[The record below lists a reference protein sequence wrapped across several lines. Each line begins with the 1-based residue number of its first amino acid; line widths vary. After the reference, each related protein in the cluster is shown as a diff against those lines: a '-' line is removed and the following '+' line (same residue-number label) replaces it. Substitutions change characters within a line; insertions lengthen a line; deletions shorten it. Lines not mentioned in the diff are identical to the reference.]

1 MWSAIA
7 LLFFGYCGWIVA
19 AIIARLALNKYFS
32 MPIKKEIFPTATLIV
47 SAYNEQEVIEEKIQN
62 CLLLNYPM
70 DRLKIIIAS
79 ESTDETNNIV
89 SRHIS
94 DRITL
99 ASFQGR
105 EGKSATINRVLEQ
118 VNSELVIFSDAN
130 AMYDKNAIQNIANN
144 FYDPRVGCVIGHL
157 KYVIESENSGV
168 HGEGL
173 YWWLDIKFR
182 EAVSGIK
189 GFVPGINGS
198 IFAIRRNLYFP
209 ISYNRGDDYELC
221 TRIVNRGYIAVFEKN
236 ALAYEV
242 ARETNS
248 QQYNR
253 KVRLAKWNITS
264 SFLLALDALKNKN
277 FRSFAQIILIRG
289 IRYLSPLILLIIFY
303 LTYKLSRQSIF
314 YFYLFVLEM
323 VVIIISIIVLIFNK
337 SIKNKILNALGYFLL
352 VNIAAT
358 MALLTVFNV
367 QSVWSKQR

>member
-1 MWSAIA
+1 MWSAVA
-7 LLFFGYCGWIVA
+7 LLFFSYFGWVIT
-19 AIIARLALNKYFS
+19 AIIVRLALNKYFS
-32 MPIKKEIFPTATLIV
+32 MPRKKEIFPTVTLIV

-62 CLLLNYPM
+62 CLLLDYPI

-79 ESTDETNNIV
+79 ESTDKTNDIV
-89 SRHIS
+89 ASFVS
-94 DRITL
+94 DRILL
-99 ASFQGR
+99 AAFHGR

-130 AMYDKNAIQNIANN
+130 TMYETNAIQNIVNN
-144 FYDPRVGCVIGHL
+144 FFDPRVGCVIGHL
-157 KYVIESENSGV
+157 KYFIESENSGA

-221 TRIVNRGYIAVFEKN
+221 TRIVNRGYIAIFEKN

-242 ARETNS
+242 AKETNS

-253 KVRLAKWNITS
+253 KLRLAKWNITS

-277 FRSFAQIILIRG
+277 IRSFGQIFLIRG
-289 IRYLSPLILLIIFY
+289 IRYLSPLILLIVLY
-303 LTYKLSRQSIF
+303 LTYKLSDQSIL
-314 YFYLFVLEM
+314 YFYLFVLE
-323 VVIIISIIVLIFNK
+323 VVLIFISIIVLIFNRC
-337 SIKNKILNALGYFLL
+337 IKNKILNALGYFLL
-352 VNIAAT
+352 VNIAAM
-358 MALLTVFNV
+358 MAWLTIYDVR
-367 QSVWSKQR
+367 SVWSKQR